1 MSHKTRV
8 ERHIAVDVLASV
20 VGGALVASLLNKSLI
35 AALLSAAAGLV
46 LFLLERNNIQEE
58 DEHDVPM
65 VYHEFSPSDHPP
77 QLSEENLEILR
88 RTASRA
94 ETTHVPEDSSD
105 AYTVGLLDGAAI
117 TAEWVLEKVEGSE

>member
-20 VGGALVASLLNKSLI
+20 VGGALVASLLNKSVV
-35 AALLSAAAGLV
+35 AFLLSAAAGLT

-58 DEHDVPM
+58 DELDTPFQETVS
-65 VYHEFSPSDHPP
+65 VAVP

-88 RTASRA
+88 KKLRP
-94 ETTHVPEDSSD
+94 ETTHIPEDPSD
-105 AYTVGLLDGAAI
+105 AYTLGLLDGASI
-117 TAEWVLEKVEGSE
+117 TAEWVLEKVEGRSD